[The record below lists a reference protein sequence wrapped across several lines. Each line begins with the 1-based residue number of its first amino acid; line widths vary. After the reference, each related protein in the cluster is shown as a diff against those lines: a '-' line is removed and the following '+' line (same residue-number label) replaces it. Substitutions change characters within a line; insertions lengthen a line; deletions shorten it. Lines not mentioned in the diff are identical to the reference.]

1 MGSDRYL
8 AARLRTEAPVE
19 ERGFVNALTREARSL
34 LGDAGAA
41 ALDLWLYDLDE
52 ESCVVGCRNDEV
64 DRARAALAC
73 VTEVDGTRVAPVV
86 VAVSGTLRGARDR
99 L

>member
-8 AARLRTEAPVE
+8 AARLRTDGPIEK
-19 ERGFVNALTREARSL
+19 RSFVAALTREARSL

-41 ALDLWLYDLDE
+41 HLDLWVYDLDD
-52 ESCVVGCRNDEV
+52 ESCVVGCRNGEV

-73 VTEVDGTRVAPVV
+73 LTEVDGTRVAPAVV
-86 VAVSGTLRGARDR
+86 TVSGTIRTARER